1 MGPLSESNSSSVDNV
16 FDMYIH
22 SAKEVCE
29 KHELAALDTSSGSSL
44 VSLAGSD
51 TAISGLL
58 KSKLAWCYKLL
69 QRAAGKSASKS
80 KKTSRHTKKAALQSI
95 LPQSFARA
103 AAAVRSCRD

>member
-69 QRAAGKSASKS
+69 QRAAVKSASKS
-80 KKTSRHTKKAALQSI
+80 SRHNQKAALQSI
-95 LPQSFARA
+95 LAQSCFVRA